1 MSTVPEAAPAELE
14 TEASGGVRRIARVL
28 IDSPLPQLDRLFDYA
43 LPDDM
48 GEAGP
53 GMRVKAPL
61 RTAGRVIDG
70 FIVELDEEP
79 DPTRTLSEIDSLVST
94 VQVMPPRL
102 YRLARKAADR
112 AAGSASDILRL
123 AIPKRQVRVEK
134 SWRAPDEASPP
145 SAQAVERAREVVSA
159 YEGLDELISDVGR
172 AAVEAVP
179 VQQGDHPGWA
189 LLLASA
195 AALQLAADRSSIL
208 VVPDHRDQ
216 ELLLAALAALIDTD
230 AVVRH
235 DARQTNPDR
244 YRSFLRTLSE
254 TPCVVVGNRSAV
266 YSPVQAGLVAIWDDG
281 DPLLAEPLSPYV
293 HARDAALIR
302 QEDEGSALLI
312 VGHTRS
318 SDTERLVQ
326 HGWMQD
332 ITAARRVIP
341 QVRLST
347 PQELEQTGQ
356 RVPSSAFAT
365 ARTAAAEGPVLV
377 QVARPGFAPTLVC
390 ASCRAPARC
399 LHCGGPLGARRRGAV
414 PVCGWCGRS
423 AHSWRC
429 TSCSSDQVRLASSGT
444 ERTADE
450 LGRAFPGVRVIVS
463 DGAHPVQRIDAKPAL
478 VVATRGAEP
487 LASGGYR
494 AVILL
499 DGARMLQAPELR
511 IAESCLRWWSN
522 AAALAAPGAP
532 IHLVGVDGPVA
543 RALATWSPAAYARSE
558 LAARQ
563 PLRMPPTT
571 RVAQIE
577 GLPASVRTALDA
589 LAQIGISGEA
599 VLGPLPTDGS
609 GPDHGDGKVRALVRF
624 AYAAGQSVASTLR
637 AVVVAEAA
645 QSRRARGRPRVSLS
659 VHLDILEPEI

>member
-1 MSTVPEAAPAELE
+1 MSPA
-14 TEASGGVRRIARVL
+14 TEGVGGRRIVRVL
-28 IDSPLPQLDRLFDYA
+28 IDSPLPQLDRLFDYVV
-43 LPDDM
+43 PDEL
-48 GEAGP
+48 GEVTAGV
-53 GMRVKAPL
+53 RVKAPL

-70 FIVELDEEP
+70 FVVEVAEEP
-79 DPTRTLSEIDSLVST
+79 DAARTLSEIDSIVSP
-94 VQVMPPRL
+94 VQVMPDRL
-102 YRLARKAADR
+102 YRLARRAADR

-134 SWRAPDEASPP
+134 SWRAPESTPEPAAD
-145 SAQAVERAREVVSA
+145 AVQRATEIIAV
-159 YEGLDELISDVGR
+159 YDGLPRVLSESGR

-179 VQQGDHPGWA
+179 VQRGDEPEWA

-195 AALQLAADRSSIL
+195 AVLQLADGRSSVL
-208 VVPDHRDQ
+208 VVPDYRDQ
-216 ELLLAALAALIDTD
+216 EVLLQTLARMLPDD

-235 DARQTNPDR
+235 DARQANPDR
-244 YRSFLRTLSE
+244 YRAFLRTLSE
-254 TPCVVVGNRSAV
+254 VPCVVVGNRSAV
-266 YSPVQAGLVAIWDDG
+266 YSPVRAGLVAIWDDG
-281 DPLLAEPLSPYV
+281 DPLLAEPLAPYV
-293 HARDAALIR
+293 HARDAALLR
-302 QEDEGSALLI
+302 QEDEQSALLL

-318 SDTERLVQ
+318 TDAERLVQ
-326 HGWMQD
+326 HGWLQD
-332 ITAARRVIP
+332 VTATRRVIP
-341 QVRLST
+341 KVRLST
-347 PQELEQTGQ
+347 PEELEQTGQ
-356 RVPSSAFAT
+356 RVPSSAFAS
-365 ARTAAAEGPVLV
+365 ARAAAAEGPVLV

-390 ASCRAPARC
+390 ASCRTPARC
-399 LHCGGPLGARRRGAV
+399 TQCGGPLGARRRGAV

-429 TSCSSDQVRLASSGT
+429 GECSSEQVRLASSGT

-463 DGAHPVQRIDAKPAL
+463 DGAHPVQHVDARPAL

-511 IAESCLRWWSN
+511 IAESCLRWWAN

-532 IHLVGVDGPVA
+532 IHLVGVNGPVA

-558 LAARQ
+558 LEERL
-563 PLRMPPTT
+563 PLRMPPAA

-589 LAQIGISGEA
+589 LSRVGISGES
-599 VLGPLPTDGS
+599 VLGPLPVGDDGR
-609 GPDHGDGKVRALVRF
+609 VRALVRF
-624 AYAAGQSVASTLR
+624 SYAAGQSVAGTLR
-637 AVVVAEAA
+637 AAVIADAA
-645 QSRRARGRPRVSLS
+645 QSRRGRGRPRTSLS